1 MPSLTLE
8 YQSTL
13 AAAEAGTVSS
23 GHASPASST
32 SSSSTHSSPRMG
44 ALESAAECARR
55 SISYEPIVANVPPIY
70 GLIGLGGMG
79 RMYLTALRSALPFDH
94 PILVCEAPDKYHALV
109 REFAGT
115 SVVPFPQLKDM
126 APICDFILISVP
138 THLTSTIVKQVAP
151 HLKHAA
157 TICGQTSVKGP
168 EIAAFEQHVHGTAN
182 GGAGRTDVGLV
193 SCHSM
198 HGPGLDPRGQSI
210 VLIRHRATDLQF
222 SNLEFIAGALGSRI
236 SCMDYTSHDRT
247 VANTQVLTHTIL
259 LSMGTAWRRA
269 HVLPWECER
278 YEGGIENAKANLTA
292 RILGNDAKLYADLA
306 FGNDQAFALVH
317 EYSVSVDQ
325 ISQLLRKGQRAEL
338 LDRMVAARANLFR
351 SSLSDTLELLFDE
364 DLDAMLQPFCVSRN
378 EKENVA
384 EVARAAMASAA
395 VPDDDGLLGSDAF
408 RDTKNSQLSLLALA
422 DVFQYCARFFS
433 SRLDSLRTVGDQMLK
448 RAVPKA
454 VKRPAR
460 RWVPSPSL
468 ESTLAK

>member
-1 MPSLTLE
+1 
-8 YQSTL
+8 
-13 AAAEAGTVSS
+13 
-23 GHASPASST
+23 
-32 SSSSTHSSPRMG
+32 
-44 ALESAAECARR
+44 
-55 SISYEPIVANVPPIY
+55 
-70 GLIGLGGMG
+70 MG
-79 RMYLTALRSALPFDH
+79 RMYLTALRAALPFDH

-115 SVVPFPQLKDM
+115 SVVPFPQLEDM

-168 EIAAFEQHVHGTAN
+168 EIAAFEGHVHSTAD

-198 HGPGLDPRGQSI
+198 HGPALDPRGQSI

-222 SNLEFIAGALGSRI
+222 SNLEFIAAALGSRV

-325 ISQLLRKGQRAEL
+325 ISQLLRNGQRAEL
-338 LDRMVAARANLFR
+338 FDRMVAARANLFR
-351 SSLSDTLELLFDE
+351 SPSDTLELLFDE

-378 EKENVA
+378 EKEDVA
-384 EVARAAMASAA
+384 E
-395 VPDDDGLLGSDAF
+395 
-408 RDTKNSQLSLLALA
+408 NSQLSLLALA
-422 DVFQYCARFFS
+422 DVWARLDIDPHADHVAAATPLSMLLLGLVEVHLATPDVMRRNVDAAIASHQAASILHDDTSFALATRRWAHCIAKKDRELYINNFQYCARFFS

-454 VKRPAR
+454 VKRPAHR
-460 RWVPSPSL
+460 FLPSRSL